1 MFYEAELFLLRETF
15 RKCRIHTALAEL
27 SKPLPQ
33 YPETVV
39 HELIVQ
45 LMDLEKPLGE
55 YVSTVRSATIY
66 RLRDP
71 FDCRYTY
78 ILLPDMPQETVLTIG
93 PYLSSVPTQDQLME
107 WAERNQISP
116 SHLQLVESYYR
127 SVPILQDTSHLFTLL
142 DAFAQRIWGTAS
154 ITVEDIYQDFSP
166 SALLGKKPESDDDKI
181 VWDMRSM
188 EQLYSC
194 ENELMEAVSK
204 GQLHKADMLL
214 ANLASFTFEQR
225 VDDPMRNMK
234 NYCIIMNTLL
244 RKAAERGG
252 VHPMYIHNTSSDFAV
267 QIERV
272 HSIEAIPTLIGDMFR
287 DYCRLVRRHS
297 LKDYSPP
304 VQKALL
310 HIDGNLTEN
319 LTLRSLAENFNVS
332 PSYLSSLFRKETGYT
347 LTDYIN
353 RRRVRHAMHLLKTT
367 RLQVQTVA
375 QHCGMM
381 DVQYFSKI
389 FKKVA
394 GMTPKEYRN
403 SVSQTAGG

>member
-1 MFYEAELFLLRETF
+1 MFYESELLLLRETF
-15 RKCRIHTALAEL
+15 RKCRIQTSLAEL
-27 SKPLPQ
+27 SKPMPQ
-33 YPETVV
+33 HPETAV
-39 HELIVQ
+39 HELIRQ
-45 LMDLEKPLGE
+45 MLDMDKPLEE
-55 YVSTVRSATIY
+55 YVPLVRSATIY

-78 ILLPDMPQETVLTIG
+78 LLLPELPQKTVLTIG
-93 PYLSSVPTQDQLME
+93 PYLSVASSKERIME
-107 WAERNQISP
+107 WAERNHVSP
-116 SHLQLVESYYR
+116 AQLKQVESYYQG
-127 SVPILQDTSHLFTLL
+127 VPILPDTSHLFTLL
-142 DAFAQRIWGTAS
+142 DAFAQRIWGTSAIS
-154 ITVEDIYQDFSP
+154 VEDIYQDFSP
-166 SALLGKKPESDDDKI
+166 SALLGQRVSPDEEETI
-181 VWDMRSM
+181 WDMRSM
-188 EQLYSC
+188 EQRYNC
-194 ENELMEAVSK
+194 ENELMDAVSK

-214 ANLASFTFEQR
+214 ANLASFSFEQR
-225 VDDPMRNMK
+225 VEDPVRNVK

-252 VHPMYIHNTSSDFAV
+252 VHPMYIHTTSSEYAE
-267 QIERV
+267 QIEKI
-272 HSIEAIPTLIGDMFR
+272 HSMETLPALIGDMFR

-310 HIDGNLTEN
+310 HIDGNLTDN
-319 LTLRSLAENFNVS
+319 LTLRSLAETLNVS

-347 LTDYIN
+347 LTDYIS

-367 RLQVQTVA
+367 RLQIQTVA

-403 SVSQTAGG
+403 SVNQTAGG